1 MKKPNQ
7 KRFESLRRFYPFYLM
22 EHSNSTS
29 KLLHFIG
36 TSLLFL
42 VLFYTLYSGQ
52 LQFLWLAPVFGYGFA
67 WIGHF
72 FFEKNKPATFDYPM
86 YSFASDFMMY
96 FDILRG
102 KVKI

>member
-7 KRFESLRRFYPFYLM
+7 KRIESLRRFYSFYLM
-22 EHSNSTS
+22 EHSNSIS
-29 KLLHFIG
+29 KLLHFVG

-42 VLFYTLYSGQ
+42 VVFYTIYSGQ
-52 LQFLWLAPVFGYGFA
+52 LKYLWLAPVFAYGFA

-72 FFEKNKPATFDYPM
+72 FFEKNKPATFKYPI
-86 YSFASDFMMY
+86 YSLASDFMMY